1 MLALVRYPVVFVT
14 ILWFYLCYLTHLL
27 NARLNLLS
35 NVNPKCFCDY
45 AWKTLFMKRKGE
57 WQTFFSFLEKITSW
71 DCLLGSGLQL
81 IFHWK
86 AHYTTHCF
94 LFVKKCFKIFNK
106 LPNIPFSCNL
116 NIRPSWQ
123 FLSKAFEM
131 SRKHH

>member
-106 LPNIPFSCNL
+106 LPNIPFSCTL

-123 FLSKAFEM
+123 FWSKAFEM

>member
-123 FLSKAFEM
+123 FWSKAFEM